1 MSKASDDEQVQ
12 RAVEQRM
19 RELEELY
26 GRVPLVPQVLSERPD
41 IFLPY
46 TTLADAAMQR
56 TKHLDRRTA
65 ELAAI
70 AAGSALAS
78 AHCLNVHIDAAF
90 REGAKHDEVL
100 EAMQIGAFM
109 AMTRS
114 ESVALRALQ
123 EAEGRAANNGKS

>member
-1 MSKASDDEQVQ
+1 MSKASDDERVQ

-78 AHCLNVHIDAAF
+78 AHCLSVHIDAAF

-123 EAEGRAANNGKS
+123 EAEGRAANAGRS